1 VTTQLHELF
10 ERLSE
15 LPDSIQ
21 IAVVRAI
28 LRNIDEH
35 QLAEEI
41 DLVNA
46 DGLGNSGD
54 AADGHS
60 DTIRL

>member
-1 VTTQLHELF
+1 MTTQLHELF

-15 LPDSIQ
+15 LPDAVQ

-41 DLVNA
+41 GLVNP
-46 DGLGNSGD
+46 DGSNLGD